1 MNRARFAAARAKMH
15 EALDEMLDALEVG
28 HERDE
33 ASNENASPAPRRRV
47 PRPFPQPLN
56 PVSDTDR
63 MRARQML
70 RRRGIV
76 G

>member
-1 MNRARFAAARAKMH
+1 MNRARIAAARAKMH
-15 EALDEMLDALEVG
+15 EALDEFFDALEG
-28 HERDE
+28 HEEAANDE
-33 ASNENASPAPRRRV
+33 RPTAPSPRRKV
-47 PRPFPQPLN
+47 PRPYPQPLN